1 MLRIVP
7 SQSAAQAKGYYTHSD
22 YFTED
27 QERPG
32 VWRGKLAERLGLS
45 GLVENDEFEALCE
58 HRHQQT
64 GERLTQRTRS
74 NRTVGYDFNFHAPK
88 SVTLLQALSGDERIL
103 TAFQQSVDETMQLI
117 ESDVQTRVR
126 KGSVYEDRTTGELA
140 LGPVVARL

>member
-7 SQSAAQAKGYYTHSD
+7 SQSAAQAKGYYTHFD

-32 VWRGKLAERLGLS
+32 VWRGKLAERLRLS
-45 GLVENDEFEALCE
+45 GLVENDDFEALCE

-103 TAFQQSVDETMQLI
+103 TAFQQSVDETM
-117 ESDVQTRVR
+117 
-126 KGSVYEDRTTGELA
+126 
-140 LGPVVARL
+140 